1 LFVIRADFSDKYN
14 PLRPNINAINKNTL
28 AVGKILRRN
37 KPLIVDPARKL
48 RALIFENILLHFIS
62 P

>member
-1 LFVIRADFSDKYN
+1 VNLADFSDKYN
-14 PLRPNINAINKNTL
+14 PLRPNINAINISTL
-28 AVGKILRRN
+28 AVGKILRRSS
-37 KPLIVDPARKL
+37 PLTVDPARKL